1 MPVFYEIQKEDN
13 LIRTRCVGQVTL
25 HEVLEHFRDLEQDA
39 DCPPYLD
46 VMLDL
51 TGTQTVPTSAELRS
65 VSDQIRRVRGT
76 VEFGICAIVTG
87 SDAVYGSAM
96 VFEVIAA
103 RNFRVTKVFQD
114 RADAENWLAWQRS
127 IAS

>member
-1 MPVFYEIQKEDN
+1 MPVFYEIDREES

-25 HEVLEHFRDLEQDA
+25 HEVLDHFRDLEQDI
-39 DCPPYLD
+39 DTPNYLD

-51 TGTQTVPTSAELRS
+51 TGTETVPTHAQLRS

-76 VEFGICAIVTG
+76 VQFGVCAIVTG

-96 VFEVIAA
+96 VFEVLAA
-103 RNFRVTKVFQD
+103 RNFRVTKVFQE
-114 RADAENWLAWQRS
+114 RSDAENWLDWQRS
-127 IAS
+127 LAG

>member
-1 MPVFYEIQKEDN
+1 MPVFYEIDKAEH

-39 DCPPYLD
+39 DCPSYLD

-51 TGTQTVPTSAELRS
+51 TGQQTVPTSAQLQS
-65 VSDQIRRVRGT
+65 VTDQIRRVRGT
-76 VEFGICAIVTG
+76 VQFGICAIVTG
-87 SDAVYGSAM
+87 SDAMYGSAM
-96 VFEVIAA
+96 VFEVLAA
-103 RNFRVTKVFQD
+103 RNFKVTKVFPQ

-127 IAS
+127 IAG